1 MNATNRAREM
11 TMTPTSPTQSHNAQR
26 SASEGFISIA
36 ALWILGALC
45 LLSSIYA
52 VYVINTASAFAV
64 YDDHLKAEGLIS
76 AALELTAY
84 QQQMGSA
91 QSRPTH
97 GAFGF
102 RMGQANID
110 VQFSSE
116 AARIDLNT
124 APKQLLS
131 GLLATLGAPPDKA
144 EVYADRIISWR
155 TPSQGDRDSEASAYR
170 MAHLSYQPRFGK
182 FPHPNELSLVR
193 DLPTSLVARA
203 LPFLT
208 VYSGRPHVNVLDAAP
223 DVVASL
229 PGMTQERL
237 NAFLLQRT
245 VSPENAKQLLPT
257 EAQQYATLEASQT
270 FRVKVRINFDSG
282 RTENAEVITLFF
294 EEGDQPFAVLSWRDD
309 TEMIAGITP

>member
-1 MNATNRAREM
+1 
-11 TMTPTSPTQSHNAQR
+11 MTPASPTQNHNVQR
-26 SASEGFISIA
+26 SATEGFISIA

-64 YDDHLKAEGLIS
+64 YDDYIKAEGLIS

-84 QQQMGSA
+84 QQQTESA

-97 GAFGF
+97 GVFGF
-102 RMGQANID
+102 RMGQAKVD

-131 GLLATLGAPPDKA
+131 GLLATLGARPDNA
-144 EVYADRIISWR
+144 DVYADRIIGWR
-155 TPSQGDRDSEASAYR
+155 TPQQGDKDAEASAYR
-170 MAHLSYQPRFGK
+170 MAHLGYQPRFGK

-193 DLPTSLVARA
+193 DLPPSLVERA

-208 VYSGRPHVNVLDAAP
+208 VYSGRPQVNVIDAAP
-223 DVVASL
+223 EVVASL

-237 NAFLLQRT
+237 NAFLLQRK
-245 VSPENAKQLLPT
+245 VSPENAKQLLPA

-270 FRVKVRINFDSG
+270 FRVKVRVNFDNSHI
-282 RTENAEVITLFF
+282 ENAEVIILFF
-294 EEGDQPFAVLSWRDD
+294 EEGDKPFAVLSWRDD
-309 TEMIAGITP
+309 TETIAGSTP